1 MKLNSYAAQRK
12 EAINRIFDW
21 INLKLDQFNAK
32 KVGNSKATTIKEDAL
47 RQQIM
52 AEFSE
57 LVNIDA
63 HQTFLLIDEKFNHEH
78 EKFVQSLI
86 TSGSTEQQFKYL
98 ETMLSTH
105 HQKIQSCIEE
115 YLMQGNDKEKAL
127 TYMNLQNMH
136 LRLLCQNYP
145 GKVLE
150 RVRRIKKN
158 EIHFSVD
165 DCLEIC
171 EEFDMVEASALFLHK
186 IGNYFSA
193 ATKYMRLLT
202 ERKHLS
208 YPKLTKQLV
217 KLQEAG
223 VKIPH
228 FVPFPSKEDKTK
240 NKEVLRAM
248 EQPGF
253 SWSSSCPFTSE
264 QWESSLLIRFD
275 YILRKVIL
283 CCAKESTENFNE
295 DTIQQ
300 TWFFMLDSMFHIKY
314 KQLDVLNK
322 LKEEALTRAR

>member
-1 MKLNSYAAQRK
+1 MSEQALIELLELCEPLEDREVDELLQMMKTTRFNQLRVMLLEKKEDIVQCLQLSIEGMKLNSYAAQRK

-32 KVGNSKATTIKEDAL
+32 KVGNNKATTIKEDAL

-63 HQTFLLIDEKFNHEH
+63 RQTFLLIDEKFNHEH

-145 GKVLE
+145 NKVLG

-202 ERKHLS
+202 DSKHFS
-208 YPKLTKQLV
+208 YPKLTKRLF
-217 KLQEAG
+217 KL
-223 VKIPH
+223 
-228 FVPFPSKEDKTK
+228 
-240 NKEVLRAM
+240 
-248 EQPGF
+248 
-253 SWSSSCPFTSE
+253 
-264 QWESSLLIRFD
+264 
-275 YILRKVIL
+275 
-283 CCAKESTENFNE
+283 
-295 DTIQQ
+295 
-300 TWFFMLDSMFHIKY
+300 
-314 KQLDVLNK
+314 
-322 LKEEALTRAR
+322 